1 MSLGMLAEMA
11 ADAWPDRI
19 AVGSRNPDSGT
30 PALTY
35 GALLRAAQGGSG
47 VLQAGGAD
55 SVAFLDVNGPAYATV
70 LFAAALAG
78 VPFCPLNY
86 RLSAD
91 RLAEQLAAL
100 ADPLIVTGPNY
111 QAVLAGLGGRVVT
124 VQDWEREA
132 DAAEPV
138 GEGSA
143 DDSAPCVLLFTSGTS
158 AKPKAA
164 VLRHENLVNYVLQTV
179 EFGAAGADDAM
190 LVGVPPYHVAGLS
203 STLTNIF
210 AGRRLVH
217 LPNFSPDGWLRTVR
231 EEGITNAMV
240 VPTMLARIVE
250 YLDGKTAD
258 VPTLRNL
265 AYGGARMPAA
275 VLEAALAAFPAVDFV
290 NAYGLTETSSTIA
303 LLGPADHRTAFA
315 SAHPA
320 VRRRL
325 SSVGQ
330 VIPGVEVQIRDYD
343 GRVLQPGEP
352 GELWL
357 RGSQVSGEYL
367 AGGSVLDDQGWFP
380 TRDRAWVD
388 SDGYLF
394 VEGRADD
401 TIIRGGENI
410 APAEIEEVLRDHPGV
425 GDVGVVG
432 VADDEWGQIIV
443 AFVVPKTGQA
453 GPDKA
458 ELRTFARGQ
467 LRGSRTPDRVVI
479 VPELPY
485 TPTGKL
491 LRRELPALLES
502 ELHDAG

>member
-1 MSLGMLAEMA
+1 MPLGMLAEMA
-11 ADAWPDRI
+11 ADAWPDRV
-19 AVGSRNPDSGT
+19 AVGSRHADPGE

-35 GALLRAAQGGSG
+35 GALVRAAQGGA
-47 VLQAGGAD
+47 AGLRDGGFR

-70 LFAAALAG
+70 LFAAAFAG
-78 VPFCPLNY
+78 IPFCPLNY
-86 RLSAD
+86 RLTRD
-91 RLAEQLAAL
+91 RLAEQLSAL
-100 ADPLIVTGPNY
+100 TDPLIVVGPGY
-111 QAVLAGLGGRVVT
+111 ADVLAGLGGQVVT
-124 VQDWEREA
+124 VPDWERAALSVASTGEPAA
-132 DAAEPV
+132 DGP
-138 GEGSA
+138 
-143 DDSAPCVLLFTSGTS
+143 DDESEPCVLLFTSGTS
-158 AKPKAA
+158 SKPKAA
-164 VLRHENLVNYVLQTV
+164 VLRHENLVNYVLQTT
-179 EFGAAGADDAM
+179 EFGAAGEDDAM

-203 STLTNIF
+203 STLTNLF
-210 AGRRLVH
+210 SGRRLVH
-217 LPNFSPDGWLRTVR
+217 LPNFSPEGWLRTIR

-250 YLDGKTAD
+250 YLDGATAD

-303 LLGPADHRTAFA
+303 LLGPADHRDAFA
-315 SAHPA
+315 SADPG

-330 VIPGVEVQIRDYD
+330 VIPGVEVQVRDDD
-343 GRVLQPGEP
+343 GRVLGPDEP

-367 AGGSVLDDQGWFP
+367 TGSVLDDEGWFP
-380 TRDRAWVD
+380 TRDRGWVD
-388 SDGYLF
+388 AEGYLF

-410 APAEIEEVLRDHPGV
+410 APAEVEEVLRDHPGIS
-425 GDVGVVG
+425 DAGVVG

-443 AFVVPKTGQA
+443 AFVVCKA
-453 GPDKA
+453 GLPDPVEE
-458 ELRTFARGQ
+458 ELRAFARRQ
-467 LRGSRTPDRVVI
+467 LRGSRTPDRVI
-479 VPELPY
+479 VVAELPY

-491 LRRELPALLES
+491 LRRELPALL
-502 ELHDAG
+502 G

>member
-1 MSLGMLAEMA
+1 MPLGMLAEMA

-19 AVGSRNPDSGT
+19 AVGPRNPDSGA

-35 GALLRAAQGGSG
+35 GALLRAAQGGSR
-47 VLQAGGAD
+47 VLRATGAG
-55 SVAFLDVNGPAYATV
+55 SVAFLDVNGPGYATV

-78 VPFCPLNY
+78 IPFCPLNY
-86 RLSAD
+86 RLSAG
-91 RLAEQLAAL
+91 RLAEQLAEL
-100 ADPLIVTGPNY
+100 ADPLIVAGPGY
-111 QAVLAGLGGRVVT
+111 EAVLAGLGRRVRT

-132 DAAEPV
+132 AAAEPA
-138 GEGSA
+138 GEGPA

-179 EFGAAGADDAM
+179 EFGAADADDAM

-210 AGRRLVH
+210 AGRRQMH
-217 LPNFSPDGWLRTVR
+217 LANFSPDGWLRTVR
-231 EEGITNAMV
+231 DEGITNAMV
-240 VPTMLARIVE
+240 VPTMLARIAE
-250 YLDGKTAD
+250 YLAGKAAD

-265 AYGGARMPAA
+265 AYGGARMPAT

-303 LLGPADHRTAFA
+303 LLGPADHRSAFA
-315 SAHPA
+315 SADPA

-330 VIPGVEVQIRDYD
+330 VIPGVEVQIRDD
-343 GRVLQPGEP
+343 GGRVLEPGEP

-367 AGGSVLDDQGWFP
+367 VGGSVLDDRGWFP

-394 VEGRADD
+394 VEGRSDD

-410 APAEIEEVLRDHPGV
+410 APAEVEEVLRDHPGV
-425 GDVGVVG
+425 RDAGVVG

-443 AFVVPKTGQA
+443 ALIVPKAGQE
-453 GPDKA
+453 GLA
-458 ELRTFARGQ
+458 EEEIRAFARRQ
-467 LRGSRTPDRVVI
+467 LRGSRTPDRVVV

-502 ELHDAG
+502 EMHNAG

>member
-1 MSLGMLAEMA
+1 MPLGMLAEMA

-100 ADPLIVTGPNY
+100 ADPLIVAGPDY

-179 EFGAAGADDAM
+179 EFGAAGAD
-190 LVGVPPYHVAGLS
+190 GRH
-203 STLTNIF
+203 
-210 AGRRLVH
+210 AGRR
-217 LPNFSPDGWLRTVR
+217 
-231 EEGITNAMV
+231 AA
-240 VPTMLARIVE
+240 VPCGGSEQHADQYLCWPQAGAPAQLQPRRLA
-250 YLDGKTAD
+250 AD
-258 VPTLRNL
+258 
-265 AYGGARMPAA
+265 GAR
-275 VLEAALAAFPAVDFV
+275 
-290 NAYGLTETSSTIA
+290 
-303 LLGPADHRTAFA
+303 
-315 SAHPA
+315 
-320 VRRRL
+320 
-325 SSVGQ
+325 
-330 VIPGVEVQIRDYD
+330 
-343 GRVLQPGEP
+343 
-352 GELWL
+352 
-357 RGSQVSGEYL
+357 
-367 AGGSVLDDQGWFP
+367 GG
-380 TRDRAWVD
+380 
-388 SDGYLF
+388 
-394 VEGRADD
+394 
-401 TIIRGGENI
+401 N
-410 APAEIEEVLRDHPGV
+410 H
-425 GDVGVVG
+425 
-432 VADDEWGQIIV
+432 
-443 AFVVPKTGQA
+443 
-453 GPDKA
+453 
-458 ELRTFARGQ
+458 
-467 LRGSRTPDRVVI
+467 
-479 VPELPY
+479 
-485 TPTGKL
+485 
-491 LRRELPALLES
+491 
-502 ELHDAG
+502 